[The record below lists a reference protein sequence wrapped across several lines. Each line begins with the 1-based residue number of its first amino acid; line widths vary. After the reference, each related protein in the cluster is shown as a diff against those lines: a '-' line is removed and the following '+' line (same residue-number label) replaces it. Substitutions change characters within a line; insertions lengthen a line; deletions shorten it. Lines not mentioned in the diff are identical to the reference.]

1 MLISWNLKKYL
12 FVLLA
17 SAFSLFANAE
27 KLYWVGGSG
36 NFNDAAHWA
45 RTSGGKGGAKVPT
58 IYDDVTIDGKSAQK
72 KQEDFKIVINSNSFC
87 KNFLVTTYANLNSVE
102 GIATHKL
109 SVQGNFEL
117 NNIVKWNFKGKLEI
131 NGEGNINL
139 CFGQKSI
146 SGDVILNSSSAN
158 FKLASALSIE
168 LGGTLFIENGHLDAR
183 NTSITT
189 PNIKKLSNS
198 NFELN
203 IEGSILNVENKIQ
216 FGNNLR
222 VNSKN
227 AELNYINGTEQ
238 DFDQNL
244 FSEAKVNTQNSAM
257 FTTLTVTI
265 VDSVSCAGLC
275 DGSFLVTF
283 TVTGAD
289 IAPPYNLR
297 FTSGSIFDF
306 SNVTS
311 PFLATGLCGGNYTVR
326 LYNNGTF
333 NVSDQIRSLS
343 NRIIYEPSPMVVN
356 YYAITDPT
364 CNTVCDGE
372 IHYDIGGGNPT
383 YNVVWNPGNIVSNN
397 IQEAEL
403 DSIENLCDG
412 IYTVDIVD
420 RKGCAY
426 SEPVGLTE
434 PTLILANQ
442 GNTDQQCFGVCNAMV
457 WVAPTDGTPF
467 GAVQTSGINY
477 QVVWDGNPL
486 LNNDTLYN
494 LCPGT
499 HTYVITDGNNCTING
514 SVTVDPK
521 TDITYTSNGPTPLS
535 CFDINDGTAS
545 VTAVSG
551 GTAPHSF
558 SWLGAPAPTVVN
570 TATSSSA
577 TNMGAATYSVV
588 ITDALGC
595 DDTATFVVTAP
606 GDIFASALTTDV
618 ECFNGSDGTAL
629 ASHVGGTGVVTYN
642 WFTSGGTDLGF
653 ANPIITLS
661 QGTYSLVATD
671 INGCDDTITFTINEP
686 LPLVVTATPTNPSCF
701 GLRDGQ
707 VCGSSVGGTAPVG
720 FTFSPIVA
728 GGVVAANCYT
738 NLPIGNYVVT
748 GTDAN
753 GCTATDNVTL
763 TSPTQIDP
771 DLTYTDPTCDNACN
785 GTASTNASG
794 GNGAPFTYVWSCDV
808 STASSITNQCA
819 GSCTVTVTDALGC
832 TQRDSVTF
840 IDPVLLTVTLSNTNV
855 NCSGGNTAQITSVV
869 GGGTPLYTYL
879 WNVAPFNT
887 PGLSNVGVGTYD
899 VLVTDANGCAARDT
913 VIVTSPPAITITT
926 TPINP
931 TCFGD
936 CDGSITTVL
945 GGGTSPYTQNWLPT
959 NSTNLNQVNLCDGSY
974 TIDVTDALG
983 CTQSA
988 TVVLTEPGNIIVT
1001 TDTTLTNCIG
1011 NPTGTAT
1018 ANAVGGDGIYNY
1030 LWNPSGQTTQTAT
1043 GLVDGTYI
1051 VTVTDNSGCT
1061 GSASATVT
1069 EPTAVTVL
1077 VNSIT
1082 PSCSNICNGTATIVP
1097 GGGTP
1102 PYTYTLDGGASF
1114 PGTSLTNL
1122 CTGNHTVV
1130 ITDANGCT
1138 TSTNFVVPVQVTLT
1152 LTTSSTLLTCNGD
1165 CNGTITANV
1174 VGATGVPTFFFDAPG
1189 LQVDQNTN
1197 PATGLCAGT
1206 HTVTVTDAIG
1216 CIVTTTVT
1224 FTDPPLLTAVITETP
1239 VDCNGN
1245 CTGIAT
1251 ADPNG
1256 GVAPYTVTWSNGPSS
1271 VIGAAGIS
1279 TNPNLCFGSYT
1290 ATITDANGCTI
1301 NPVQTANI
1309 TQPTAFTVVS
1319 VNTPPSACGASDGS
1333 ITVTPSGG
1341 IGPYSFSWANPP
1353 GGNSATLSNIP
1364 AGAYVVTI
1372 TDNTTG
1378 CDTIIPFALS
1388 DPNSPTIDSDSTNVT
1403 CPGLNNGTITINVL
1417 TSTGVPTITFPGDP
1431 GIAGTPQTDVGLAA
1445 GVYIVQITDATACQ
1459 TFHSVTI
1466 TEPSPYV
1473 DNEVLSHVSCNGGN
1487 DGSITLNPTGGTA
1500 PFTYTVDG
1508 NPDDNV
1514 MTGLFAGTH
1523 VVIPTDANGCTYT
1536 TNYILTEPVALTLTE
1551 VHTNANCITGLASA
1565 TITTAGGTAP
1575 FTFVWSGPTI
1585 PPPPNTAN
1593 PNNLVQGTY
1602 TCDVTDG
1609 NGCTSSINFTISQN
1623 PALVSGFTFTDNLCA
1638 GGSSGTASF
1647 NASGGSGVYT
1657 YTWSNN
1663 ILLFASSQNGI
1674 SPGNYSATVS
1684 DNNGCSVTENYTIG
1698 APTPLTVVMSG
1709 TDPLCNGGATGCIT
1723 ATPSGGTQPYTYNW
1737 TGAVSITQT
1746 ACNLTAGTYTVDVTD
1761 ANGCVAT
1768 QTLTLSEPA
1777 ALQGNVIATQP
1788 TCFGSCNGI
1797 LDANPIGGLSPYTF
1811 FWGPAPSASID
1822 DSLTGLCIGTYYVIV
1837 TDANGCED
1845 SVSTVLTQPTQ
1856 LGIVASSSPAT
1867 CGLIPCD
1874 GVITINNIIGNSVVW
1889 LNSTPPGSTSLQEDS
1904 LCAGIY
1910 DIEVRDINGCK
1921 DTAQVLVNSDAGPVV
1936 NVDSTNTTCIGDCDG
1951 KLTVVSVVGIG
1962 PFTYSW
1968 LPATIIDVDSIAENL
1983 CNGTYISQVTDA
1995 AGCITLTSID
2005 ILDPTDV
2012 ADNETITAASCN
2024 GVNDGSIILAPTG
2037 GTGVLTYVWS
2047 NGAPNSP
2054 NNIGIG
2060 PGSYTVDITD
2070 ANLCTYQFIY
2080 NVPANAAV
2088 QYQLSVTNAS
2098 CFGQCDGS
2106 ATLNNVGGGTA
2117 PYFFSWN
2124 NGQASASATALCA
2137 GNYSVTIT
2145 DAAGCSRLIDT
2156 TIVEPTQVVANPTIT
2171 NTACGVC
2178 AGSVALVPAGGTGAF
2193 TYLWGDG
2200 QSASTAINLCAG
2212 VHTVDVRDANGCL
2225 SQFNLA
2231 VNNTNGPTLT
2241 VSSTD
2246 VNCAGQCTGT
2256 ASVVAAGGT
2265 TPYQYN
2271 WIAGGQTTSAV
2282 ANLCA
2287 GTYFVQVKD
2296 AGNCLVND
2304 SVVINELNT
2313 ITANITATATNCG
2326 ASTGQAVVAPS
2337 GGTAPYSFVWQDS
2350 STNDTISNLPAGT
2363 YSVEITDATSCKDTF
2378 FITINSANGPVVSVA
2393 TDSVSCFG
2401 LSDGS
2406 ATVTINGGTPGYTV
2420 LWSTGSSADPTL
2432 NGLDAGNYSV
2442 SVTDASSCVTAVNFT
2457 IEQPNSLALSLNNT
2471 QLPTCQAA
2479 CNGALTAI
2487 PSGGTL
2493 PYTYLW
2499 VPGNQTTNSISNQ
2512 CAGLYGLTVTDAEG
2526 CTVSQNTQ
2534 LINNPVPFNITEVK
2548 TDAACGMCDATA
2560 ALTPNGGQAPY
2571 TYLWSNGDITSNSSN
2586 LCAAVYMVDIA
2597 DALGCTQQ
2605 YNVSI
2610 NNANGPTVTATSTDV
2625 TCSGLSNGTASTVV
2639 AGGTTPYQYNWINGG
2654 QLTPSVTGL
2663 AAGTYFVQV
2672 KDAAN
2677 CLTNAQVTINETTIL
2692 NANAVVTSATCGAFD
2707 GSIDLT
2713 PTGGVAPY
2721 TFVWT
2726 APLPATEDQTNLAAG
2741 NYSVEITD
2749 AGGCKDTVLVSISS
2763 TNAPGVVVDVDSVS
2777 CNGLSDGSATLTI
2790 NGGTPGYTVLWSTGS
2805 PADPTL
2811 SGLSAGNYAV
2821 TVTDAAGCVSS
2832 QNFTIEE
2839 PVQLALSL
2847 SNTQLPTCQVACNGA
2862 LTAIPNGGTLPY
2874 TYLWVPGNQTTA
2886 SISNQCAGL
2895 HGLTVTDAKGCAISQ
2910 NTQLINNPNPF
2921 NITEVKTDATCGVCD
2936 GTSVLT
2942 PAGGQAP
2949 YTYLWS
2955 QGDTDSSAIDLCAG
2969 VYMVDIAD
2977 AVGCTQQYNV
2987 AINNA
2992 NGPTV
2997 TVTSTDVTCSGLAD
3011 GTASTVVSG
3020 GTTPYQYNW
3029 INGGQLTSAVN
3040 GLFAGTYFVQVKDAA
3055 NCVTNA
3061 QVTINETTILN
3072 ANAVVTS
3079 ATCGAFD
3086 GAIDLTPTGGVAPY
3100 TFVWTVPLLP
3110 SEDQTNLAAG
3120 NYSVEI
3126 TDGGGCKDTVQ
3137 VSISST
3143 NAPNVFVDVD
3153 SVSCFGLSDGSA
3165 TLTINGGT
3173 PGYTVLWSTGS
3184 AADPTLSGLSAGNY
3198 AVSVTDVAGCISAQ
3212 NFTIEEP
3219 IQLALSL
3226 SNTQLPNCSGV
3237 CNGALTAIPNGGSL
3251 PYSYSWM
3258 PGSGTADTLAGLCA
3272 GSYTLTVTD
3281 ASSCLVTQITNL
3293 INNPVPF
3300 NIDTTIVSPNCNLC
3314 DGTID
3319 LILIGGATPY
3329 TFNWS
3334 SGDTLEDIANVCAG
3348 VYQVDITDS
3357 VGCSQTA
3364 TFAISNLNGITDD
3377 VIVKTDESCFG
3388 TGDGTATVTPVGGTP
3403 GYTYLWPH
3411 NGATVN
3417 NLVGMDAGTYFLEI
3431 TDTNNC
3437 IFTSQVDILSPN
3449 QMTATTS
3456 IVSPNCAVSD
3466 GSITL
3471 NVSGGTG
3478 VPTYSWN
3485 PPVAGNTNIATNL
3498 PAGVYT
3504 ITVTDASAI
3513 PCSQDF
3519 TVALGNVN
3527 GPQVQV
3533 LDSSMSCKGVC
3544 DGSVSLVI
3552 TNVNPTSVVWN
3563 DASTGTSITNLCE
3576 GTYTAIITDQVLL
3589 CSTVISATITEPD
3602 TISFGSAISTDLR
3615 CFGVCLGSIAAVPFG
3630 GTLPYTYAWAPSG
3643 NTGPLVDSL
3652 CAGVHTLTITDNNGC
3667 IATQNTTLTEPT
3679 DIVTTGVVTDA
3690 SCSSVPSG
3698 AIDVSVNGGSPFVG
3712 GNYTYQWLTGSAATT
3727 QDLNGVLFGN
3737 YSLEVTDSLLCKDT
3751 VSFSIATTDT
3761 VIANAGTDAAFCLI
3775 GNIILDGSAS
3785 TVNNGTITYQ
3795 WNEVAAG
3802 TLLGNT
3808 DSVTIPATAG
3818 TTNYQLIITN
3828 SLGCSDTDTVALTAN
3843 ALPLAS
3849 AGPDLEVVYGLTG
3862 TIGGSPTGPVGTT
3875 LVWTPNL
3882 DLSSDT
3888 IANPVSSSTLTTTY
3902 LVTVTDTATGCVSQ
3916 DSMIFVVLP
3925 EVIIPNGIS
3934 PNGDGK
3940 NDTWI
3945 INLITKF
3952 PDNEV
3957 EVYNRWGELLY
3968 YKKNYDNTWDGT
3980 YKGKGLPV
3988 GTYYYVV
3995 KLNDPKYPEPYTG
4008 PITIFK

>member
-1 MLISWNLKKYL
+1 MRKYL
-12 FVLLA
+12 LILIAF
-17 SAFSLFANAE
+17 AFSLTVSAE

-36 NFNDAAHWA
+36 NFNDATHWS
-45 RTSGGKGGAKVPT
+45 RTSGGNGGAKVPT
-58 IYDDVTIDGKSAQK
+58 LYDDVLFNHASSKNGPYQVTLI
-72 KQEDFKIVINSNSFC
+72 SNIFC
-87 KNFLVTTYANLNSVE
+87 KDFIVDFFSRSVSFVGAPNSK
-102 GIATHKL
+102 IQ
-109 SVQGNFEL
+109 VQGEFILRNAA
-117 NNIVKWNFKGKLEI
+117 NWNFNGVLEFV
-131 NGEGNINL
+131 GEGNIDLN
-139 CFGQKSI
+139 FGTKPI
-146 SGDVILNSSSAN
+146 NGDVVFNSASSNYQLKSSLILADNA
-158 FKLASALSIE
+158 KLYLNNGKLNIFNQSIKAGS
-168 LGGTLFIENGHLDAR
+168 LLK
-183 NTSITT
+183 TT
-189 PNIKKLSNS
+189 GAYFDLNLSNA
-198 NFELN
+198 L
-203 IEGSILNVENKIQ
+203 LKIKEEVSVN
-216 FGNNLR
+216 NNLR
-222 VNSKN
+222 VSSTNSQ
-227 AELNYINGTEQ
+227 LNYDASKYNNNLVSTNVFSGVDLQ
-238 DFDQNL
+238 D
-244 FSEAKVNTQNSAM
+244 EAFLLPITSV
-257 FTTLTVTI
+257 VI
-265 VDSVSCAGLC
+265 VDSVTCPNAC
-275 DGSFLVTF
+275 NGSLLVTF
-283 TVTGAD
+283 NGAGTGPYTMTFTAGAIITFNG
-289 IAPPYNLR
+289 IA
-297 FTSGSIFDF
+297 S
-306 SNVTS
+306 S
-311 PFLATGLCGGNYTVR
+311 PFLATGLCGGNYTIRV
-326 LYNNGTF
+326 YNSLGVQIGSAAN
-333 NVSDQIRSLS
+333 NVV
-343 NRIIYEPSPMVVN
+343 YEPSPMAVN
-356 YYAITDPT
+356 Y
-364 CNTVCDGE
+364 NTFDMPLCEGDCDGQFLFDV
-372 IHYDIGGGNPT
+372 IGGNPT
-383 YNVVWNPGNIVSNN
+383 YSMVWNPGGVSFTGLSQG
-397 IQEAEL
+397 QE
-403 DSIENLCDG
+403 DSLENLCAG
-412 IYTVDIVD
+412 RYHVDITD
-420 RKGCAY
+420 RKGCILED
-426 SEPVGLTE
+426 SFLIVEPVLMV
-434 PTLILANQ
+434 ANE
-442 GNTDQQCFGVCNAMV
+442 GNTDQQCFGVCNAMA
-457 WVAPTDGTPF
+457 WVSPTDGTPF
-467 GAVQTSGINY
+467 GAPQASGINY

-514 SVTVDPK
+514 SVTIDPK
-521 TDITYTSNGPTPLS
+521 PDITYTSNGPTPLS

-551 GTAPHSF
+551 GTAPYSF
-558 SWLGAPAPTVVN
+558 AWLGAPAPTVVN

-577 TNMGAATYSVV
+577 TDMGVATYSVV

-595 DDTATFVVTAP
+595 DDTATFVVIAP
-606 GDIFASALTTDV
+606 GDIVANALTTDV

-629 ASHVGGTGVVTYN
+629 ASHVGGTAGVVTYDWYN
-642 WFTSGGTDLGF
+642 SIGTPLPSG
-653 ANPIITLS
+653 NPIITLS

-686 LPLVVTATPTNPSCF
+686 PVLVVTASSTNPSCF

-707 VCGSSVGGTAPVG
+707 VCGASVGGTGAIV

-728 GGVVAANCYT
+728 GGVVAANCYN
-738 NLPIGNYVVT
+738 NLPVGNYVVT

-771 DLTYTDPTCDNACN
+771 DLTHTDPTCDNACN
-785 GTASTNASG
+785 GTAATNASG

-819 GSCTVTVTDALGC
+819 GSCTVTVRDALGC

-840 IDPVLLTVTLSNTNV
+840 IDPVLLTVALSNTNV

-879 WNVAPFNT
+879 WAPGGEVT
-887 PGLSNVGVGTYD
+887 PGLSNQVAGTYD
-899 VLVTDANGCAARDT
+899 VLVIDDNGCTARDT

-945 GGGTSPYTQNWLPT
+945 GGGTSPYTQTWLPN
-959 NSTNLNQVNLCDGSY
+959 NSTNLNQINLCDGSY

-988 TVVLTEPGNIIVT
+988 TIVLTEPGDIIVT
-1001 TDTTLTNCIG
+1001 TDTTLTTCIG
-1011 NPTGTAT
+1011 FPTGTAT
-1018 ANAVGGDGIYNY
+1018 ANAVGGDGNY
-1030 LWNPSGQTTQTAT
+1030 GYSWNPSGQITQTAT
-1043 GLVDGTYI
+1043 GLVDGVYI
-1051 VTVTDNSGCT
+1051 VTVTDGQGCT
-1061 GSASATVT
+1061 GSALATVT

-1097 GGGTP
+1097 NGGTA

-1138 TSTNFVVPVQVTLT
+1138 SSTNFVVPIQVTLT
-1152 LTTSSTLLTCNGD
+1152 LTTSSTLLTCFGD

-1189 LQVDQNTN
+1189 AQPDQNTN
-1197 PATGLCAGT
+1197 PATGLCAGIF
-1206 HTVTVTDAIG
+1206 TVTVTDAIG
-1216 CIVTTTVT
+1216 CQVTSTVT
-1224 FTDPPLLTAVITETP
+1224 FTDPPLLSAVITESP
-1239 VDCNGN
+1239 VDCDGN
-1245 CTGIAT
+1245 CIGIAT
-1251 ADPNG
+1251 AAPAG
-1256 GVAPYTVTWSNGPSS
+1256 GIAPYTVTWSNGPSS
-1271 VIGAAGIS
+1271 VVAAAGTS
-1279 TNPNLCFGSYT
+1279 TNSNLCFGTYT

-1301 NPVQTANI
+1301 NPAQTANI
-1309 TQPTAFTVVS
+1309 TQPGAFTVVS
-1319 VNTPPSACGASDGS
+1319 LITPPAICGTSNGS
-1333 ITVTPSGG
+1333 ITVTPSGV
-1341 IGPYSFSWANPP
+1341 GPYTYSWTAP
-1353 GGNSATLSNIP
+1353 GGATQTLSNIP
-1364 AGAYVVTI
+1364 AGVYDVTI
-1372 TDNTTG
+1372 TDNVTG
-1378 CDTIIPFALS
+1378 CDTLISFALI
-1388 DPNSPTIDSDSTNVT
+1388 DPNGPTIDSDSTNVT
-1403 CPGLNNGTITINVL
+1403 CPGLNNGTITITVL
-1417 TSTGVPTITFPGDP
+1417 SSTGVPTITFLPLGAP
-1431 GIAGTPQTDVGLAA
+1431 LVGSPQTAVGFDE
-1445 GVYIVQITDATACQ
+1445 GTHIVQITDATACQ

-1466 TEPSPYV
+1466 TEPDV
-1473 DNEVLSHVSCNGGN
+1473 FIANEVLSHVSCNGGS

-1508 NPDDNV
+1508 NADDNV
-1514 MTGLFAGTH
+1514 MTGLIAGPHT
-1523 VVIPTDANGCTYT
+1523 VIPTDANGCTYST
-1536 TNYILTEPVALTLTE
+1536 IYNLTAPVALTLTE

-1575 FTFVWSGPTI
+1575 FTFVWSGPTT
-1585 PPPPNTAN
+1585 PPNTAN

-1609 NGCTSSINFTISQN
+1609 NGCTATINFTISQN

-1638 GGSSGTASF
+1638 TGSSGTASF
-1647 NASGGSGVYT
+1647 NASGGSLVYT
-1657 YTWSNN
+1657 YSWSHTGS
-1663 ILLFASSQNGI
+1663 LASSQNGI

-1698 APTPLTVVMSG
+1698 APTLLTVSLAG
-1709 TDPLCNGGATGCIT
+1709 TDPLCNGAATGCIT
-1723 ATPSGGTQPYTYNW
+1723 ATPNGGTPVYSYVW
-1737 TGAVSITQT
+1737 TGAVSATQT
-1746 ACNLTAGTYTVDVTD
+1746 VCNLTAGTYTVDVTD

-1768 QTLTLSEPA
+1768 QTLTLAEPDL
-1777 ALQGNVIATQP
+1777 LQGNVSSSQP
-1788 TCFGSCNGI
+1788 TCFGTCNGI
-1797 LDANPIGGLSPYTF
+1797 LSSNPIGGVSPYTF
-1811 FWGPAPSASID
+1811 FWGPAPSASVD
-1822 DSLTGLCIGTYYVIV
+1822 DSLTGLCIGTYFVIV

-1845 SVSTVLTQPTQ
+1845 SISNILTQPNQ
-1856 LGIVASSSPAT
+1856 LGIAASTSPAT
-1867 CGLIPCD
+1867 CGLVPCN
-1874 GVITINNIIGNSVVW
+1874 GVITINNIIGNTVEW
-1889 LNSTPPGSTSLQEDS
+1889 LNSIPPGFTGLSQSN

-1910 DIEVRDINGCK
+1910 DIEVSDINGCK
-1921 DTAQVLVNSDAGPVV
+1921 DTSQVLVSSDAGPVV

-1951 KLTVVSVVGIG
+1951 TLTVVSVVGIG

-1968 LPATIIDVDSIAENL
+1968 QPGIADVDSIVTNL
-1983 CNGTYISQVTDA
+1983 CDGSYISQVTDA
-1995 AGCITLTSID
+1995 SGCITLTSID
-2005 ILDPTDV
+2005 ILEPTDV
-2012 ADNETITAASCN
+2012 VDNEVVTNASCN
-2024 GVNDGSIILAPTG
+2024 GVNNGSIILAPTG
-2037 GTGVLTYVWS
+2037 GTGALTYAWS
-2047 NGAPNSP
+2047 NNPGLNSP

-2080 NVPANAAV
+2080 NVGANAAV
-2088 QYQLSVTNAS
+2088 QYQLSVTNTS
-2098 CFGQCDGS
+2098 CFGQCDGT

-2124 NGQASASATALCA
+2124 DGQASASATALCA

-2145 DAAGCSRLIDT
+2145 DAAGCSILIDT
-2156 TIVEPTQVVANPTIT
+2156 TITEPTQIVANPTVT

-2178 AGSVALVPAGGTGAF
+2178 AGSVGLVPAGGTGAF

-2200 QSASTAINLCAG
+2200 QSAATAINLCAG

-2231 VNNTNGPTLT
+2231 VNNTSGPTLT
-2241 VSSTD
+2241 VNSTD

-2296 AGNCLVND
+2296 ADNCLVND
-2304 SVVINELNT
+2304 SVVINETNT
-2313 ITANITATATNCG
+2313 IIANITATATNCG
-2326 ASTGQAVVAPS
+2326 ASTGQAIVAPS
-2337 GGTAPYSFVWQDS
+2337 GGTAPYTFVWPDA

-2378 FITINSANGPVVSVA
+2378 FITINSANGPVVSVT

-2406 ATVTINGGTPGYTV
+2406 ATLTINGGNPGYTV
-2420 LWSTGSSADPTL
+2420 LWSTGSAANPTL
-2432 NGLDAGNYSV
+2432 NGLDAGNYSA

-2457 IEQPNSLALSLNNT
+2457 IDQPNSLALSLNNT

-2499 VPGNQTTNSISNQ
+2499 VPGNQTTVSISNQ

-2526 CTVSQNTQ
+2526 CIVSQNTQ
-2534 LINNPVPFNITEVK
+2534 LNNNPVPFTITEVK
-2548 TDAACGMCDATA
+2548 TDAACGVCDGTA
-2560 ALTPNGGQAPY
+2560 ALTPTGGQAPY

-2586 LCAAVYMVDIA
+2586 LCAAVYMVDIE

-2605 YNVSI
+2605 HNVAI
-2610 NNANGPTVTATSTDV
+2610 NNTNGRTVTASSTDV

-2654 QLTPSVTGL
+2654 QVTSAVNGL
-2663 AAGTYFVQV
+2663 SAGTYFVQV

-2692 NANAVVTSATCGAFD
+2692 NANAVVTSATCGATD

-2721 TFVWT
+2721 TFVWS
-2726 APLPATEDQTNLAAG
+2726 APLLPTEDQTNLAAG
-2741 NYSVEITD
+2741 NFSVEITD
-2749 AGGCKDTVLVSISS
+2749 AGGCKDTVFVSISS

-2805 PADPTL
+2805 AADPTL

-2821 TVTDAAGCVSS
+2821 SVTDAAGCVSA

-2847 SNTQLPTCQVACNGA
+2847 SNTQLPTCQAACNGV

-2874 TYLWVPGNQTTA
+2874 TYLWVPGNQTTV

-2895 HGLTVTDAKGCAISQ
+2895 HGLTVTDARGCSISQ
-2910 NTQLINNPNPF
+2910 NTQLVNNPNPF
-2921 NITEVKTDATCGVCD
+2921 NITEVKTDATCGACD
-2936 GTSVLT
+2936 GTAILT
-2942 PAGGQAP
+2942 PTGGQAP
-2949 YTYLWS
+2949 FTYLWS

-2987 AINNA
+2987 AINNV

-2997 TVTSTDVTCSGLAD
+2997 TASSTDVTCSGLAD
-3011 GTASTVVSG
+3011 GTASTVVAG

-3029 INGGQLTSAVN
+3029 INGGQITSAVN
-3040 GLFAGTYFVQVKDAA
+3040 GLAAGTYFVQVKDAA

-3072 ANAVVTS
+3072 ANAIVTS
-3079 ATCGAFD
+3079 ATCGATD

-3100 TFVWTVPLLP
+3100 TFVWSAPLLP
-3110 SEDQTNLAAG
+3110 IEDQTNLAAG

-3126 TDGGGCKDTVQ
+3126 TDAGGCKDTVL
-3137 VSISST
+3137 VAISST
-3143 NAPNVFVDVD
+3143 NAPGVVVDLD
-3153 SVSCFGLSDGSA
+3153 SVSCNGLSDGSA

-3173 PGYTVLWSTGS
+3173 PGYTVSWSTGS
-3184 AADPTLSGLSAGNY
+3184 AANPTLSGLSAGNY
-3198 AVSVTDVAGCISAQ
+3198 AVSVTDAAGCISSQ

-3219 IQLALSL
+3219 VQLALSL

-3237 CNGALTAIPNGGSL
+3237 CNGELTAIPNGGSL
-3251 PYSYSWM
+3251 AYTYLWM
-3258 PGSGTADTLAGLCA
+3258 PGNGTADTIAGLCA

-3281 ASSCLVTQITNL
+3281 ANACVITQITNL
-3293 INNPVPF
+3293 NNNPVPF
-3300 NIDTTIVSPNCNLC
+3300 NIDTTIVSPSCNLC

-3319 LILIGGATPY
+3319 LILIGGAAPY
-3329 TFNWS
+3329 TYNWS

-3348 VYQVDITDS
+3348 VYQVDITDT

-3364 TFAISNLNGITDD
+3364 TFAISNLNGITND

-3388 TGDGTATVTPVGGTP
+3388 TADGTVTVTPVGGTP

-3417 NLVGMDAGTYFLEI
+3417 NLVGLGAGTYFLEI
-3431 TDTNNC
+3431 ADTNNC
-3437 IFTSQVDILSPN
+3437 IWTSQVDILSPN

-3478 VPTYSWN
+3478 TPSYVWN
-3485 PPVAGNTNIATNL
+3485 PAVAGNTNVATNL

-3519 TVALGNVN
+3519 TVTLSNTN
-3527 GPQVQV
+3527 GPQVDV
-3533 LDSSMSCKGVC
+3533 LDSSMSCNGVC
-3544 DGSVSLVI
+3544 DGNVSLV
-3552 TNVNPTSVVWN
+3552 VTSPNATGIVWN
-3563 DASTGTSITNLCE
+3563 DASTGTSISNLCE
-3576 GTYTAIITDQVLL
+3576 GTYTAIITDLVLG

-3602 TISFGSAISTDLR
+3602 TISFGVAISTDLR
-3615 CFGVCLGSIAAVPFG
+3615 CFGICLGSIAAVPFG

-3643 NTGPLVDSL
+3643 GSISLVDSL
-3652 CAGVHTLTITDNNGC
+3652 CAGIHTLTITDNNGC

-3679 DIVTTGVVTDA
+3679 DIVTNGIVTDA

-3712 GNYTYQWLTGSAATT
+3712 GNYTYQWIAGSAATT

-3751 VSFSIATTDT
+3751 VSFNIATTDT
-3761 VIANAGTDAAFCLI
+3761 VTANAGADAAFCLN
-3775 GNIILDGSAS
+3775 GNVILDGSLS

-3808 DSVTIPATAG
+3808 DSVNVTPTAG
-3818 TTNYQLIITN
+3818 ITNYQLVITN

-3843 ALPLAS
+3843 ALPVAS
-3849 AGPDLEVVYGLTG
+3849 AGPDLEVVYGISG
-3862 TIGGSPTGPVGTT
+3862 TIGGSPTNPVGTT
-3875 LVWTPNL
+3875 LVWTPSI
-3882 DLSSDT
+3882 DLSSTT
-3888 IANPVSSSTLTTTY
+3888 IPNPLTTATLTTTY
-3902 LVTVTDTATGCVSQ
+3902 VVTVTDTATGCISQ
-3916 DSMIFVVLP
+3916 DSMQFVVLP
-3925 EVIIPNGIS
+3925 DIIIPNGIS

-3945 INLITKF
+3945 IGLITKF

-3957 EVYNRWGELLY
+3957 EVYNRWGEQLY
-3968 YKKNYDNTWDGT
+3968 YKRNYDNTWDGT